1 MSLSASPSEDPVPTA
16 PRPMRERT
24 IVLVGLM
31 GAGKTTVGR
40 RLAKAM
46 ALDFVDADEA
56 IEEAAGMSVADYFEH
71 YGEPAFREG
80 ERKVIRRL
88 LTERNRCVLATG
100 GGAFM
105 DGETRDL
112 IRSHGL
118 SVWLRADLDLLVKRT
133 SKRNTR
139 PLLRQGNPREILQRL
154 MDERYPVYA
163 EADIT
168 IDTADVPHDEV
179 VEIIIS
185 ALKESDAS

>member
-1 MSLSASPSEDPVPTA
+1 MTLSADQTFDDELPA
-16 PRPMRERT
+16 PRQKQDRT

-40 RLAKAM
+40 RLAKRLG
-46 ALDFVDADEA
+46 LDFVDADEA
-56 IEEAAGMSVADYFEH
+56 IEEAAGMSVADYFDH

-88 LTERNRCVLATG
+88 LIDQKRCVLATG

-105 DGETRDL
+105 DPETRAV
-112 IRSHGL
+112 IRDQGL

-139 PLLRQGNPREILQRL
+139 PLLRQGNPREILKKL
-154 MDERYPVYA
+154 MDDRYPVYA
-163 EADIT
+163 EADLT
-168 IDTADVPHDEV
+168 IDTADVPHDDV
-179 VEIIIS
+179 VEAIITSINEI
-185 ALKESDAS
+185 LD

>member
-1 MSLSASPSEDPVPTA
+1 MSLSATSSEETAAPA
-16 PRPMRERT
+16 PRAIGDRT

-40 RLAKAM
+40 RLAKRLG
-46 ALDFVDADEA
+46 LDFVDADEA
-56 IEEAAGMSVADYFEH
+56 IEEAAGMSVSDYFDQ

-88 LTERNRCVLATG
+88 LIESDRCVLATG

-105 DGETRDL
+105 DDETRSL
-112 IRSHGL
+112 IGDQGL

-139 PLLRQGNPREILQRL
+139 PLLRQGNPREILQKL
-154 MDERYPVYA
+154 IDERYPIYA
-163 EADIT
+163 EANIT
-168 IDTADVPHDEV
+168 IDTADVPHDDV
-179 VEIIIS
+179 VDIIVS
-185 ALKESDAS
+185 ALKEGSTS

>member
-1 MSLSASPSEDPVPTA
+1 MSLSATSDLDAPIPA
-16 PRPMRERT
+16 PRPVGERT

-40 RLAKAM
+40 RLAKRLG
-46 ALDFVDADEA
+46 LDFVDADEA
-56 IEEAAGMSVADYFEH
+56 IEEAAGMSVADYFEQ

-88 LTERNRCVLATG
+88 LIESDRCVLATG

-105 DGETRDL
+105 DDETRAL
-112 IRSHGL
+112 IGEQGL

-139 PLLRQGNPREILQRL
+139 PLLRQGNPREILQKL
-154 MDERYPVYA
+154 IDERYPIYA
-163 EADIT
+163 EANVT

-179 VEIIIS
+179 VDTIVA
-185 ALKESDAS
+185 ALKDGDAS

>member
-1 MSLSASPSEDPVPTA
+1 MSLSAAPSADPTLPA
-16 PRPMRERT
+16 PRPLGERT

-40 RLAKAM
+40 RLAKRL

-56 IEEAAGMSVADYFEH
+56 IEEAAGMSVADYFEQ

-88 LTERNRCVLATG
+88 LTESDRCVLATG

-105 DGETRDL
+105 DDETRTL
-112 IRSHGL
+112 IRDQGL

-154 MDERYPVYA
+154 MDERYPIYA

-179 VEIIIS
+179 VETIVS
-185 ALKESDAS
+185 ALTEGEL

>member
-1 MSLSASPSEDPVPTA
+1 MSLSATSSEETATPA
-16 PRPMRERT
+16 PRAIGDRT

-40 RLAKAM
+40 RLAKRLG
-46 ALDFVDADEA
+46 LDFVDADEA
-56 IEEAAGMSVADYFEH
+56 IEEAAGMSVSDYFDQ

-88 LTERNRCVLATG
+88 LIESDRCVLATG

-105 DGETRDL
+105 DDETRSL
-112 IRSHGL
+112 IGDQGL

-139 PLLRQGNPREILQRL
+139 PLLRQGNPREILQKL
-154 MDERYPVYA
+154 IDERYPIYA
-163 EADIT
+163 EANIT
-168 IDTADVPHDEV
+168 IDTADVPHDDV
-179 VEIIIS
+179 VDIIVS
-185 ALKESDAS
+185 ALKEGSTS